1 MRPVPNVP
9 REMIDEII
17 RKKKL
22 ELAARQITRLANL
35 IGIYSGDDT
44 STTTA
49 VTKNDKKKSTT
60 LSKNKVN
67 DNEDG
72 EEDNDDYIKSISHK
86 NILKILNIDPT
97 EIKIDDKDDED
108 DEDGND
114 KSITTNNNATKTSTK
129 SDPKNSKNNSKN
141 NSNATT
147 TTTTNE
153 PNNSKHG
160 SSITVDTNVNHVVHK
175 EQRYMTRSPA
185 SPRLIKKRA
194 IIRRAN
200 SRIIPIH
207 TKYSSESSIDYQRS
221 NKKKEEKTDEISNEL
236 EVINTQFQETLNQF
250 SKRYQDSTVVLA
262 EKSHLLKRNQE
273 LMHAI
278 ASKEAE
284 IEYLKGELWE
294 AGNKIQNYEIDIKDL
309 IEQQHEPLAL
319 TQEDLLRIEKE
330 INDKGALVSSYQQE
344 NDKLVNELKKMN
356 EQFRHSNN
364 EQGSLINRINE
375 LSKENEQLKEL
386 FQENKVVVPGETM
399 QQMEEMKKEI
409 ENLKEKEKTL
419 EFKEMALKEMEGLK
433 KEVNNLRDRGTEDF
447 IKIDELERKLSEA
460 NEEIE
465 QINLSKTASLEKLTE
480 EMNIMK
486 YTYESQ
492 IEKIK
497 KEANSKEARETRF
510 RKLQNAL
517 DKVED
522 MANNNSPEFEKI
534 YNDLRRIRL
543 LQPKK
548 RRKSFTDASSSKDL
562 YGYSKE
568 PPRSPTITAK
578 SLKRSTSQSSIGGLS
593 RSNISRTA
601 SPTPSVVSNISAKS
615 GRTDLTEDD
624 AVQEYIDEL
633 NEKNT
638 KLEDELRVMKEKF
651 EKDSNILNE
660 EKSKLKEEIENIK
673 KEHKAQKE
681 EYDRKMHE
689 MEELLLEMPADTTES
704 SSTANV
710 SSPVPPPQPMPSINN
725 LLNEIEIKQAIIEE
739 LVAKLKK
746 KEEQLEYYQNAYLL
760 KTEEF
765 EDYVEKT
772 QAAQIDDNMNGNSP
786 PIVAT
791 NNNNDLSLLPITS
804 DIMDLF
810 EISAIEQ
817 LIAQLERTIIE
828 RTTERD
834 AAHQRATEAEAKLVA
849 FSKEKMNWGSGYDT
863 SVKKLKVQVQHLQ
876 ELLQMERKAN
886 LRKLKHEKLC
896 NQVELLTRENTKLK
910 SELIISEKIREL
922 THDNTLKILKKAN
935 KSSLIIDNS
944 SNDDIVEIK
953 KSITDKEMEIN
964 VLKGKCIGLE
974 SVIKKQRELL
984 ASVIPSVFNDGDN
997 SLKSVDKALS
1007 NGKEEEEVNDPI
1019 IAEEMEAQL
1028 LNREKKLQEVIDET
1042 KRHGEVQIERLKSKW
1057 NLNS

>member
-1 MRPVPNVP
+1 
-9 REMIDEII
+9 
-17 RKKKL
+17 
-22 ELAARQITRLANL
+22 
-35 IGIYSGDDT
+35 
-44 STTTA
+44 
-49 VTKNDKKKSTT
+49 
-60 LSKNKVN
+60 
-67 DNEDG
+67 
-72 EEDNDDYIKSISHK
+72 
-86 NILKILNIDPT
+86 
-97 EIKIDDKDDED
+97 
-108 DEDGND
+108 
-114 KSITTNNNATKTSTK
+114 TK

-386 FQENKVVVPGETM
+386 FQENKVVVP
-399 QQMEEMKKEI
+399 
-409 ENLKEKEKTL
+409 

-772 QAAQIDDNMNGNSP
+772 QAAQN
-786 PIVAT
+786 
-791 NNNNDLSLLPITS
+791 LSLLPITS

-886 LRKLKHEKLC
+886 LRKLSCENNSTNNDDDLDNRQQLNISEHEKLC

>member
-1 MRPVPNVP
+1 
-9 REMIDEII
+9 
-17 RKKKL
+17 
-22 ELAARQITRLANL
+22 
-35 IGIYSGDDT
+35 
-44 STTTA
+44 
-49 VTKNDKKKSTT
+49 
-60 LSKNKVN
+60 
-67 DNEDG
+67 
-72 EEDNDDYIKSISHK
+72 
-86 NILKILNIDPT
+86 
-97 EIKIDDKDDED
+97 
-108 DEDGND
+108 
-114 KSITTNNNATKTSTK
+114 
-129 SDPKNSKNNSKN
+129 
-141 NSNATT
+141 
-147 TTTTNE
+147 
-153 PNNSKHG
+153 
-160 SSITVDTNVNHVVHK
+160 
-175 EQRYMTRSPA
+175 MTRSPA

-200 SRIIPIH
+200 SRIVPVH

-221 NKKKEEKTDEISNEL
+221 NKKNEEKTDEISNEL

-250 SKRYQDSTVVLA
+250 SKRYQDSTVALA

-294 AGNKIQNYEIDIKDL
+294 AGNKIQNYEFDIKDL

-319 TQEDLLRIEKE
+319 THEDLSRIEREIDDKE
-330 INDKGALVSSYQQE
+330 ALVSRSLL
-344 NDKLVNELKKMN
+344 NRVNELC
-356 EQFRHSNN
+356 
-364 EQGSLINRINE
+364 
-375 LSKENEQLKEL
+375 KENEQLKEL
-386 FQENKVVVPGETM
+386 FQENQVVVPGETM

-409 ENLKEKEKTL
+409 EKLKEKEKTL

-433 KEVNNLRDRGTEDF
+433 KEVSDLRDRETEDF

-465 QINLSKTASLEKLTE
+465 QINFSKTASLEKLTE

-522 MANNNSPEFEKI
+522 MANNSSPEFEKI
-534 YNDLRRIRL
+534 YNDLRRMRL

-548 RRKSFTDASSSKDL
+548 RRKSVTDITSSKDL

-568 PPRSPTITAK
+568 PPRSPTTTAK
-578 SLKRSTSQSSIGGLS
+578 SLKRSTSQSSIGALP
-593 RSNISRTA
+593 RSNVSRTA
-601 SPTPSVVSNISAKS
+601 SPTPSIVSNISAKS
-615 GRTDLTEDD
+615 GRTDLTEDE
-624 AVQEYIDEL
+624 AIQEYIDEL
-633 NEKNT
+633 NDKNT
-638 KLEDELRVMKEKF
+638 KLEDELREMKEKF

-660 EKSKLKEEIENIK
+660 DKSKLEEEIENLR
-673 KEHKAQKE
+673 KEYKVQKE
-681 EYDRKMHE
+681 EHDRKMHE
-689 MEELLLEMPADTTES
+689 MEELLLEMPPDATES

-710 SSPVPPPQPMPSINN
+710 SSPVPPQPMQSITN
-725 LLNEIEIKQAIIEE
+725 LLNEIETKQSIIEE
-739 LVAKLKK
+739 LVAKLKR

-772 QAAQIDDNMNGNSP
+772 QAAQSIATTNTTTATVIGDN
-786 PIVAT
+786 V
-791 NNNNDLSLLPITS
+791 NDLSSLPITS

-810 EISAIEQ
+810 GILGDNQEISAIEQ
-817 LIAQLERTIIE
+817 LIAQLERTIVE
-828 RTTERD
+828 RTMQRD

-849 FSKEKMNWGSGYDT
+849 LSREKMNWGSGYDT

-886 LRKLKHEKLC
+886 IRKLNRENNSSNKHEKLC
-896 NQVELLTRENTKLK
+896 NQIEFLTRENIKLK
-910 SELIISEKIREL
+910 SELVISEEIRKL
-922 THDNTLKILKKAN
+922 THDNTLKILQKAN

-944 SNDDIVEIK
+944 DIVEIK

-964 VLKGKCIGLE
+964 MLKGKCIGLE

-984 ASVIPSVFNDGDN
+984 TSIIPSVFSGSNDGGY
-997 SLKSVDKALS
+997 SLKNVNKVLS
-1007 NGKEEEEVNDPI
+1007 IGKEEEEVDDPI
-1019 IAEEMEAQL
+1019 IAEEVNENMLKHFNQLKEENTIFRKAFNSYKQQQYEQPNQKYKTSGTNNNINSLTVGVLTSKVTEMETQL
-1028 LNREKKLQEVIDET
+1028 LNREKKLQEVIDEI
-1042 KRHGEVQIERLKSKW
+1042 KRRGEAQIERLKSKW

>member
-1 MRPVPNVP
+1 
-9 REMIDEII
+9 
-17 RKKKL
+17 
-22 ELAARQITRLANL
+22 
-35 IGIYSGDDT
+35 
-44 STTTA
+44 
-49 VTKNDKKKSTT
+49 
-60 LSKNKVN
+60 
-67 DNEDG
+67 
-72 EEDNDDYIKSISHK
+72 
-86 NILKILNIDPT
+86 
-97 EIKIDDKDDED
+97 
-108 DEDGND
+108 
-114 KSITTNNNATKTSTK
+114 
-129 SDPKNSKNNSKN
+129 
-141 NSNATT
+141 
-147 TTTTNE
+147 
-153 PNNSKHG
+153 
-160 SSITVDTNVNHVVHK
+160 
-175 EQRYMTRSPA
+175 
-185 SPRLIKKRA
+185 
-194 IIRRAN
+194 
-200 SRIIPIH
+200 
-207 TKYSSESSIDYQRS
+207 
-221 NKKKEEKTDEISNEL
+221 
-236 EVINTQFQETLNQF
+236 
-250 SKRYQDSTVVLA
+250 
-262 EKSHLLKRNQE
+262 
-273 LMHAI
+273 
-278 ASKEAE
+278 
-284 IEYLKGELWE
+284 
-294 AGNKIQNYEIDIKDL
+294 
-309 IEQQHEPLAL
+309 
-319 TQEDLLRIEKE
+319 
-330 INDKGALVSSYQQE
+330 
-344 NDKLVNELKKMN
+344 
-356 EQFRHSNN
+356 
-364 EQGSLINRINE
+364 INE

-386 FQENKVVVPGETM
+386 FQENKVVVP
-399 QQMEEMKKEI
+399 
-409 ENLKEKEKTL
+409 

-886 LRKLKHEKLC
+886 LRKLSCENNSTNNDDDLDNRQQLNISEHEKLC

>member
-1 MRPVPNVP
+1 
-9 REMIDEII
+9 
-17 RKKKL
+17 
-22 ELAARQITRLANL
+22 
-35 IGIYSGDDT
+35 
-44 STTTA
+44 
-49 VTKNDKKKSTT
+49 
-60 LSKNKVN
+60 
-67 DNEDG
+67 
-72 EEDNDDYIKSISHK
+72 
-86 NILKILNIDPT
+86 
-97 EIKIDDKDDED
+97 
-108 DEDGND
+108 
-114 KSITTNNNATKTSTK
+114 
-129 SDPKNSKNNSKN
+129 
-141 NSNATT
+141 
-147 TTTTNE
+147 
-153 PNNSKHG
+153 
-160 SSITVDTNVNHVVHK
+160 
-175 EQRYMTRSPA
+175 
-185 SPRLIKKRA
+185 
-194 IIRRAN
+194 
-200 SRIIPIH
+200 
-207 TKYSSESSIDYQRS
+207 
-221 NKKKEEKTDEISNEL
+221 
-236 EVINTQFQETLNQF
+236 
-250 SKRYQDSTVVLA
+250 
-262 EKSHLLKRNQE
+262 
-273 LMHAI
+273 
-278 ASKEAE
+278 
-284 IEYLKGELWE
+284 
-294 AGNKIQNYEIDIKDL
+294 
-309 IEQQHEPLAL
+309 
-319 TQEDLLRIEKE
+319 
-330 INDKGALVSSYQQE
+330 
-344 NDKLVNELKKMN
+344 
-356 EQFRHSNN
+356 
-364 EQGSLINRINE
+364 
-375 LSKENEQLKEL
+375 
-386 FQENKVVVPGETM
+386 
-399 QQMEEMKKEI
+399 
-409 ENLKEKEKTL
+409 
-419 EFKEMALKEMEGLK
+419 
-433 KEVNNLRDRGTEDF
+433 
-447 IKIDELERKLSEA
+447 
-460 NEEIE
+460 
-465 QINLSKTASLEKLTE
+465 
-480 EMNIMK
+480 
-486 YTYESQ
+486 
-492 IEKIK
+492 
-497 KEANSKEARETRF
+497 
-510 RKLQNAL
+510 
-517 DKVED
+517 
-522 MANNNSPEFEKI
+522 
-534 YNDLRRIRL
+534 
-543 LQPKK
+543 
-548 RRKSFTDASSSKDL
+548 
-562 YGYSKE
+562 
-568 PPRSPTITAK
+568 
-578 SLKRSTSQSSIGGLS
+578 
-593 RSNISRTA
+593 
-601 SPTPSVVSNISAKS
+601 
-615 GRTDLTEDD
+615 LTEDD

-633 NEKNT
+633 NEKNI

-772 QAAQIDDNMNGNSP
+772 QAAQN
-786 PIVAT
+786 
-791 NNNNDLSLLPITS
+791 LSLLPITS

-886 LRKLKHEKLC
+886 LRKLSCENNKHEKLC

>member
-22 ELAARQITRLANL
+22 EVAARQISVEDGPSLSARFANL

-44 STTTA
+44 STTTT
-49 VTKNDKKKSTT
+49 TKNDKKKSTI

-67 DNEDG
+67 DNE
-72 EEDNDDYIKSISHK
+72 EDR
-86 NILKILNIDPT
+86 
-97 EIKIDDKDDED
+97 
-108 DEDGND
+108 
-114 KSITTNNNATKTSTK
+114 SITTATNTNNNATKTNTK
-129 SDPKNSKNNSKN
+129 NDPKNSKNNP
-141 NSNATT
+141 NATT
-147 TTTTNE
+147 TTNE
-153 PNNSKHG
+153 TSNSEN
-160 SSITVDTNVNHVVHK
+160 SPSITIDTNVNHVIHK

-200 SRIIPIH
+200 SRIVPVH

-221 NKKKEEKTDEISNEL
+221 NKKNEEKTDEISNEL

-250 SKRYQDSTVVLA
+250 SKRYQDSTVALA

-294 AGNKIQNYEIDIKDL
+294 AGNKIQNYEFDIKDL

-319 TQEDLLRIEKE
+319 THEDLSRIEREIDDKE
-330 INDKGALVSSYQQE
+330 ALVSRSLL
-344 NDKLVNELKKMN
+344 NRVNELC
-356 EQFRHSNN
+356 
-364 EQGSLINRINE
+364 
-375 LSKENEQLKEL
+375 KENEQLKEL
-386 FQENKVVVPGETM
+386 FQENQVVVP
-399 QQMEEMKKEI
+399 
-409 ENLKEKEKTL
+409 
-419 EFKEMALKEMEGLK
+419 EMEGLK
-433 KEVNNLRDRGTEDF
+433 KEVSDLRDRETEDF

-465 QINLSKTASLEKLTE
+465 QINFSKTASLEKLTE

-497 KEANSKEARETRF
+497 KEANSREARETRF

-522 MANNNSPEFEKI
+522 MANNSSPEFEKI
-534 YNDLRRIRL
+534 YNDLRRMRL

-548 RRKSFTDASSSKDL
+548 RRKSVTDITSSKDL

-568 PPRSPTITAK
+568 PPRSPTTTAK
-578 SLKRSTSQSSIGGLS
+578 SLKRSTSQSSIGALP
-593 RSNISRTA
+593 RSNVSRTA
-601 SPTPSVVSNISAKS
+601 SPTPSIVSNISAKS
-615 GRTDLTEDD
+615 GRTDLTEDE
-624 AVQEYIDEL
+624 AIQEYIDEL
-633 NEKNT
+633 NDKNT
-638 KLEDELRVMKEKF
+638 KLEDELREMKEKF
-651 EKDSNILNE
+651 EKDSNILNGD
-660 EKSKLKEEIENIK
+660 KNKLEEEIENLR
-673 KEHKAQKE
+673 KEYKVQKE
-681 EYDRKMHE
+681 EHDRKMHE
-689 MEELLLEMPADTTES
+689 MEELLLEMPPDATES

-710 SSPVPPPQPMPSINN
+710 SSPVPPQPMQSITN
-725 LLNEIEIKQAIIEE
+725 LLNEIETKQSIIEE
-739 LVAKLKK
+739 LVAKLKR

-772 QAAQIDDNMNGNSP
+772 QAAQN
-786 PIVAT
+786 
-791 NNNNDLSLLPITS
+791 LSSLPITS

-810 EISAIEQ
+810 GILGDNQEISAIEQ
-817 LIAQLERTIIE
+817 LIAQLERTIVE
-828 RTTERD
+828 RTMQRD

-849 FSKEKMNWGSGYDT
+849 LSREKMSWGSGYDT

-886 LRKLKHEKLC
+886 IRKLNRENNSSNKHDKLC
-896 NQVELLTRENTKLK
+896 NQIEFLTRENIKLK
-910 SELIISEKIREL
+910 SELIISEEIRKL
-922 THDNTLKILKKAN
+922 THDNTLKILQKAN

-944 SNDDIVEIK
+944 DIVEIK

-964 VLKGKCIGLE
+964 MLKGKCIGLE

-984 ASVIPSVFNDGDN
+984 TSIIPSVFNGSNDGGY
-997 SLKSVDKALS
+997 SLKNVNKVLS
-1007 NGKEEEEVNDPI
+1007 IRKEEEVDDPI
-1019 IAEEMEAQL
+1019 IAEEVNENMLKHFNQLKEENTIFRKAFNSYNQQQYEQPNQKYKTSGTNNNINSLTVDVLTSKITEMETQL
-1028 LNREKKLQEVIDET
+1028 LNREKKLQEVIDEI
-1042 KRHGEVQIERLKSKW
+1042 KRRGEVQIERLKSKW